1 LPLRWRGRPT
11 SGTPGIPRCGGRA
24 RSRCRWR
31 LSCGES
37 ARSCARGE
45 FCSRRS
51 SGRSWAPPRPSP
63 PAALVLAQRQRLEAP
78 RLAFVAFAVVAAC
91 LSAKMYV
98 EAYSSAR
105 ALTAAPFVA
114 LVLAVQ
120 GRNGWSRALLVAG
133 PVTFALSGLLMIAG
147 ELGVL

>member
-1 LPLRWRGRPT
+1 MGAAAT
-11 SGTPGIPRCGGRA
+11 IAAG
-24 RSRCRWR
+24 
-31 LSCGES
+31 
-37 ARSCARGE
+37 
-45 FCSRRS
+45 
-51 SGRSWAPPRPSP
+51 
-63 PAALVLAQRQRLEAP
+63 ALVLAQRQRLEAP

-133 PVTFALSGLLMIAG
+133 PVTLALSGLLMIAG